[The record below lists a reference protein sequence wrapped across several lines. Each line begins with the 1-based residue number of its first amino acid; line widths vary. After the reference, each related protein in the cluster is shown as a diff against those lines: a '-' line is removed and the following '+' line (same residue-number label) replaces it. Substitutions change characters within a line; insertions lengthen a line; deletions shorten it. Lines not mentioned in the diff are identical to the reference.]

1 MPTYQYLC
9 AKCGEQFEVQQSFSD
24 APLKRHKGCGG
35 TLSKVFGVPAISLKG
50 SGFYKTDNPS
60 SSRSSAAK
68 SEKSAASDTKSTE
81 SSGSAATPAKTS
93 DAAKPAAT
101 PAKPSTKPTGT

>member
-24 APLKRHKGCGG
+24 AALKRHKGCGG
-35 TLSKVFGVPAISLKG
+35 ALSKVFGVPAISLKG

-60 SSRSSAAK
+60 SSRTSTKK
-68 SEKSAASDTKSTE
+68 SD
-81 SSGSAATPAKTS
+81 TS
-93 DAAKPAAT
+93 DAKSSSTDATTKATDSSTAKPAST
-101 PAKPSTKPTGT
+101 PSTTKAPNP

>member
-35 TLSKVFGVPAISLKG
+35 SLSKVFGVPAISLKG
-50 SGFYKTDNPS
+50 SDFYKTDNPS

-68 SEKSAASDTKSTE
+68 SDAGGGTATALATE
-81 SSGSAATPAKTS
+81 T
-93 DAAKPAAT
+93 
-101 PAKPSTKPTGT
+101 

>member
-24 APLKRHKGCGG
+24 DPLKRHKGCGG

-60 SSRSSAAK
+60 SSRSGAAK
-68 SEKSAASDTKSTE
+68 TEKAGATDAKSTD
-81 SSGSAATPAKTS
+81 SSGSGSTGAKGSGTSEKPAAP
-93 DAAKPAAT
+93 AKPAPKAT
-101 PAKPSTKPTGT
+101 GA